1 MIAPGHVALR
11 RCGLESAVASAI
23 AAICAA
29 CDAAS
34 VAGRLDVASALTAV
48 LAGARAAADMVEHGH
63 RVAPRRRRHRGAKER
78 TPIAQAP
85 EMFSM
90 HSSDSSMS
98 PSFDRDSL
106 LAMRGVETT
115 DTGIRV
121 RAVDGGFTFVD
132 GPPVIKDIRE
142 DSSARLHALQESD
155 AADDVS
161 ENANTPDHD
170 SSATHIAPSALQESS
185 EPCESDQVSVQP
197 SGSSADVENA
207 TTPNVQATG
216 EGLATIAAHLG
227 RDPLDAPDPLDA
239 VAHGVDLHG
248 EILRDGEQNVG
259 VTGSDDASGLE
270 SDVPGALETLSKSS
284 APPICAVET
293 GKKLAVMVHG
303 KMGNPHDTD
312 SLRWFQA
319 MIAADDVASMLA
331 TACGEQMIPS
341 IHQAAELHFV
351 KLISEAAGAVRRDQA
366 SASAAASSQAAPR
379 DVHAVNRVAS
389 SRSRKKRGSR

>member
-1 MIAPGHVALR
+1 
-11 RCGLESAVASAI
+11 
-23 AAICAA
+23 
-29 CDAAS
+29 
-34 VAGRLDVASALTAV
+34 
-48 LAGARAAADMVEHGH
+48 
-63 RVAPRRRRHRGAKER
+63 
-78 TPIAQAP
+78 
-85 EMFSM
+85 M

-121 RAVDGGFTFVD
+121 RAVDGGFKFVD

-142 DSSARLHALQESD
+142 DSSARLYALQESD

-185 EPCESDQVSVQP
+185 APCESDQVSVQP

-248 EILRDGEQNVG
+248 AILRADE
-259 VTGSDDASGLE
+259 
-270 SDVPGALETLSKSS
+270 LSKSS

-319 MIAADDVASMLA
+319 MITADDVTSMLA

-379 DVHAVNRVAS
+379 DVHAVNRAAS